1 MHSEAADAQ
10 RQSAPGRQVR
20 LVSLL
25 FPYTAWHQFR
35 SSKCTSH
42 TCVAAH
48 TQLHVQLASQAS
60 PPTCTLT
67 LSVLELAGK

>member
-25 FPYTAWHQFR
+25 FPHTAWHQVH

-42 TCVAAH
+42 TCVAVH
-48 TQLHVQLASQAS
+48 TQLHGQLASQAS

-67 LSVLELAGK
+67 LSVLELAGR